1 MCPKMFFFRQ
11 RPLSFLLVFPQW
23 FFKVVIRHIFYILF
37 KVRQFYAFRINR
49 INGSIED
56 QVGRN
61 CRNSFSSHRK
71 GHGRERHC
79 DWKNDGKE
87 AEVFLLFE
95 KNQCGKLWDNFLGTG
110 KHQRRCELNI
120 HVSKLNQA
128 QYGRNCIYL
137 GAVFRSRG
145 LSTFKRIAKMG
156 FAYG

>member
-1 MCPKMFFFRQ
+1 M
-11 RPLSFLLVFPQW
+11 SEWLLVAQ
-23 FFKVVIRHIFYILF
+23 KRSL
-37 KVRQFYAFRINR
+37 
-49 INGSIED
+49 
-56 QVGRN
+56 
-61 CRNSFSSHRK
+61 RK
-71 GHGRERHC
+71 RHC

-95 KNQCGKLWDNFLGTG
+95 KKKKNQCGKLWDNFLGTG

-120 HVSKLNQA
+120 YVSKLNQA